1 MRASEFIAETTVSGG
16 IATVAMP
23 MGAVLS
29 RSQPAVP
36 ADKYKKN
43 SRRKN
48 PNAVRRFENS
58 ISQ

>member
-1 MRASEFIAETTVSGG
+1 MRACEFIAETTVSGG

-23 MGAVLS
+23 LGGMIS
-29 RSQPAVP
+29 RTQPVAP
-36 ADKYKKN
+36 IDKYKKN
-43 SRRKN
+43 SRKKK

>member
-1 MRASEFIAETTVSGG
+1 MRAHEFITETTVSGG

-29 RSQPAVP
+29 RTQPVVP
-36 ADKYKKN
+36 TDKYKKN

-58 ISQ
+58 IGQ

>member
-1 MRASEFIAETTVSGG
+1 MRASEFIAETTVSGS

-23 MGAVLS
+23 MGSVLS
-29 RSQPAVP
+29 RSQAAVP

-43 SRRKN
+43 SRKKK

>member
-1 MRASEFIAETTVSGG
+1 MRASEFIAETTVSGS

-23 MGAVLS
+23 MGSVLS

>member
-23 MGAVLS
+23 MSSVLS

-36 ADKYKKN
+36 TDKYKKN
-43 SRRKN
+43 SRRKK

-58 ISQ
+58 IGQ